1 MKTKVTMRSHIKL
14 AKLFGVEIGLHYSWI
29 LIAGLIALSLAGRF
43 QASDPAWGPNLIWA
57 AAILT
62 SLLFFVSLAAHEFA
76 HAMMARAHGIPVR
89 AITLF
94 ALGGVAEIEHEP
106 ESARTELLIAV
117 IGPLASAAIGLASLA
132 LAGALGSAS
141 DFGATPAQA
150 VLSWL
155 GYINITL
162 AAFNMIPGFPLDGG
176 RVLHAVLWRV
186 TGNAE
191 RSMRIAAQ
199 TGRAAAVLFIAY
211 GLFRFMTASG
221 IGGLW
226 LAFIGWFL
234 LEAADSTYTQVR
246 VAEALQGMCVGDI
259 MMRDCPTVDGRTNLK
274 SFIEDDL
281 LRTERHCFIV
291 TEAGREAGLISPAE
305 LQGIPRTQWLYKT
318 VSDAMR
324 PLEYTRAVGPQMP
337 LAEALEAMGR
347 ENVSQ
352 LVVGEHGRLL
362 GVVSRASVL
371 GAAEART
378 HARG

>member
-1 MKTKVTMRSHIKL
+1 MRSHIKL
-14 AKLFGVEIGLHYSWI
+14 GRLFGVQVGLHYSWI

-43 QASDPAWGPNLIWA
+43 QATDPAWGPNLIWA

-62 SLLFFVSLAAHEFA
+62 SLLFFVSLVAHEFA

-94 ALGGVAEIEHEP
+94 ALGGVAEIERDP
-106 ESARTELLIAV
+106 ENARAELLIAIV
-117 IGPLASAAIGLASLA
+117 GPLASAVIGLACLA
-132 LAGALGSAS
+132 LAAALGSAT
-141 DFGATPAQA
+141 DFGETPAQA

-155 GYINITL
+155 GYINVTL

-176 RVLHAVLWRV
+176 RVLHAVVWWIS
-186 TGNAE
+186 GNAQ

-199 TGRAAAVLFIAY
+199 TGRAVAVLFIGY

-234 LEAADSTYTQVR
+234 LEAAGSTYAQVR

-259 MMRDCPTVDGRTNLK
+259 MMRDCPTVDSRTNLK

-281 LRTERHCFIV
+281 LRTGRHCFIV
-291 TEAGREAGLISPAE
+291 TDAGREVGLISPAE
-305 LQGIPRTQWLYKT
+305 LHGIPRTHWFYKT
-318 VSDAMR
+318 VCDAMR
-324 PLEYTRAVGPQMP
+324 PLEYARTVAPEMP
-337 LAEALEAMGR
+337 VAEALEAMGR
-347 ENVSQ
+347 ENLSQ
-352 LVVGEHGRLL
+352 LVVGEGGRLL
-362 GVVSRASVL
+362 GVLSRANVL
-371 GAAEART
+371 GVVEART
-378 HARG
+378 HARI